1 MEIMNPK
8 LAASGCL
15 QKNKPRPPPMTML
28 LITTRAPKSSHPNR
42 HLAIARAQPPP
53 LAFYVQLMAPKKPIK
68 LAWRGI
74 KDILST

>member
-15 QKNKPRPPPMTML
+15 QKNKTLPPMTML

-53 LAFYVQLMAPKKPIK
+53 LAFYVQLMAQKRPIK